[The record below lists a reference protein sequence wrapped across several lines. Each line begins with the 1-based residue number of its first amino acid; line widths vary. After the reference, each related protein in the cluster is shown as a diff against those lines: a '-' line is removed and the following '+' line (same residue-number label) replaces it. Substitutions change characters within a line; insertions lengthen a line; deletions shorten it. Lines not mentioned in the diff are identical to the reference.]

1 MVHSN
6 LRLAAGGGIV
16 AAFLLIADPT
26 AAVAFADRGGSGSSS
41 THSGSGRSSDH
52 GGKSDK
58 RQGPKKGGHDHRAR
72 GDADRVR
79 SSSRNLT
86 RERSTPRTSG
96 GLDRIGTEIDTE
108 LVNQVSRDLTGEDLV
123 TESLAAQRSATV
135 DQSDSSAPSGD
146 GLSGAPTVS
155 SAPPRATVG
164 NGRQPV
170 ALNGQPAEPP
180 VDSSASAV
188 PVAAPVGTLPTEAIA
203 TPPRRSWVDRLSLPH
218 VDASLPRQQPDPIL
232 GLTGLLMI
240 CATGAFLGYRQ
251 ARASQR
257 AEALAGP

>member
-16 AAFLLIADPT
+16 AAFLLIAYPT

-41 THSGSGRSSDH
+41 THSGSARSSDH

-79 SSSRNLT
+79 RSVRNLT

-96 GLDRIGTEIDTE
+96 GVDRIGTEIDTE

-170 ALNGQPAEPP
+170 ALNGQSAEPP
-180 VDSSASAV
+180 VDSSVSAV
-188 PVAAPVGTLPTEAIA
+188 PVSAPIGTLPTEAIA

-257 AEALAGP
+257 AVALAGP